1 MGVTEKPE
9 MGGHFPFTLFSLSI
23 IIAALEPRN
32 NEHLGLLVDLACSPR
47 FEYELWRNPF
57 VADQIFGKP

>member
-1 MGVTEKPE
+1 MGY
-9 MGGHFPFTLFSLSI
+9 HFPFTLFSLSI

-32 NEHLGLLVDLACSPR
+32 NEHLGLVVNLACSRR
-47 FEYELWRNPF
+47 FEHELWPNPF